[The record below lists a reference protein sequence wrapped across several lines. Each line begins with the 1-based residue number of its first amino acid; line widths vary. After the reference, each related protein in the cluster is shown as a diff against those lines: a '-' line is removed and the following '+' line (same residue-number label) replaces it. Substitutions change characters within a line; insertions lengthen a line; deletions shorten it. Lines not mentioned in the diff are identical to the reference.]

1 MSSSSIKTVVVGLS
15 GGVDSSVAAL
25 LLKEQGYRVIGLFM
39 KNWEDDDTD
48 EYCSTRQDLIDV
60 MSVTDILGID
70 VEVVNFAKEYRDRVF
85 STFLQEYNAG
95 RTPNPDVLCNSEIK
109 FAAFLDHAI
118 ALGADYIATGHYAGL
133 QDFDGKRQLLKA
145 EDGNKDQSYFLYRL
159 NQTQLKPALFPLA
172 HWLKPEIRAK
182 AEAAGLPVAKKKDS
196 TGICFIGERPF
207 NDFLQR
213 YVPQNPGEIR
223 DLDSGKLLGT
233 HQGLAFHT
241 LGQRKGLHIG
251 GVKGQDKGHDKVPGE
266 HDAWYV
272 ARKDMAA
279 NVLYV
284 VSGHDHPALYV
295 DEVTIT
301 DMNWIAGEAPHTHWV
316 YTAKTRYRAPDAP
329 CEIEQ
334 IDAGRAVI
342 RFAEP
347 QWAVT
352 PGQSLVMYESRVC
365 LGGGIIESARMGG
378 KPVVTADLQSLTD

>member
-1 MSSSSIKTVVVGLS
+1 MSSAPTVVVGLS

-70 VEVVNFAKEYRDRVF
+70 VEVVNFAQEYRDRVF
-85 STFLQEYNAG
+85 STFLHEYNAG

-109 FAAFLDHAI
+109 FAAFLDHAVS
-118 ALGADYIATGHYAGL
+118 LGADYIATGHYAGV
-133 QDFDGKRQLLKA
+133 QDFDSKRQLLKA

-159 NQTQLKPALFPLA
+159 NQSQLKPALFPLA
-172 HWLKPEIRAK
+172 NWLKPEVRAK
-182 AEAAGLPVAKKKDS
+182 AKAAGLPVAGKKDS

-223 DLDSGKLLGT
+223 DLDSGKLLGS

-241 LGQRKGLHIG
+241 IGQRKGLHIG
-251 GVKGQDKGHDKVPGE
+251 GVKGHDTQSGE

-272 ARKDMAA
+272 ARKDMAT

-284 VSGHDHPALYV
+284 VSGHDHAALLV
-295 DEVTIT
+295 NEVTIT
-301 DMNWIAGEAPHTHWV
+301 NTNWISDELPHTHWV
-316 YTAKTRYRAPDAP
+316 YTAKTRYRMPDAP
-329 CEIEQ
+329 CDIER
-334 IDAGRAVI
+334 IDAERAVI
-342 RFAEP
+342 RFAAP

-352 PGQSLVMYESRVC
+352 PGQSLVLYESRVC
-365 LGGGIIESARMGG
+365 LGGGIIESARMVDQ
-378 KPVVTADLQSLTD
+378 PATPASLQSLAN

>member
-1 MSSSSIKTVVVGLS
+1 MSFVPTVVVGLS

-48 EYCSTRQDLIDV
+48 EFCSTRQDLIDV

-85 STFLQEYNAG
+85 SIFLQEYNAG

-109 FAAFLDHAI
+109 FAAFLDHAVS
-118 ALGADYIATGHYAGL
+118 LGADFIATGHYAGV

-159 NQTQLKPALFPLA
+159 NQSQLKPALFPLA
-172 HWLKPEIRAK
+172 NWLKPEVRAK
-182 AEAAGLPVAKKKDS
+182 AEAAGLPVAAKKDS

-241 LGQRKGLHIG
+241 IGQRKGLHIG
-251 GVKGQDKGHDKVPGE
+251 GVKGQDSGTGE

-272 ARKDMAA
+272 AVKDMQT

-295 DEVTIT
+295 NEVTIT
-301 DMNWIAGEAPHTHWV
+301 DTNWIAGELPRPHWV
-316 YTAKTRYRAPDAP
+316 YSAKTRYRMPDAA
-329 CEIEQ
+329 CEIER
-334 IDAGRAVI
+334 IDADRAVV
-342 RFAEP
+342 RFAAP

-352 PGQSLVMYESRVC
+352 PGQSLVLYESRVC
-365 LGGGIIESARMGG
+365 LGGGIIESTRMAGRSDG
-378 KPVVTADLQSLTD
+378 AGLDLQSLAE

>member
-1 MSSSSIKTVVVGLS
+1 MSSAPTVVVGLS

-48 EYCSTRQDLIDV
+48 EFCSTRQDLIDV
-60 MSVTDILGID
+60 MSVADILGID
-70 VEVVNFAKEYRDRVF
+70 IEVVNFAKEYRDRVF
-85 STFLQEYNAG
+85 SIFLQEYNAG

-109 FAAFLDHAI
+109 FAAFLDHAVS
-118 ALGADYIATGHYAGL
+118 LGADFIATGHYAGV

-159 NQTQLKPALFPLA
+159 NQSQLKPALFPLA
-172 HWLKPEIRAK
+172 NWLKPEVRAK
-182 AEAAGLPVAKKKDS
+182 AEAAGLPVAGKKDS

-233 HQGLAFHT
+233 HQGFAFHT
-241 LGQRKGLHIG
+241 IGQRKGLHIG
-251 GVKGQDKGHDKVPGE
+251 GVKGHDTQAGE

-272 ARKDMAA
+272 ATKDMQT

-295 DEVTIT
+295 NEVTIA
-301 DMNWIAGEAPHTHWV
+301 DMNWIAGESPHTHWV
-316 YTAKTRYRAPDAP
+316 YTAKTRYRMPDTA
-329 CEIEQ
+329 CEIER
-334 IDAGRAVI
+334 IDTDRAVV
-342 RFAEP
+342 RFAAP

-352 PGQSLVMYESRVC
+352 PGQSLVLYESRVC
-365 LGGGIIESARMGG
+365 LGGGIIESTRMAGRSDG
-378 KPVVTADLQSLTD
+378 ANLDLQSLAD

>member
-1 MSSSSIKTVVVGLS
+1 MSSSSLKTVVVGLS

-48 EYCSTRQDLIDV
+48 EDCSTRQDLIDV

-70 VEVVNFAKEYRDRVF
+70 VEVVNFASEYRDRVF

-95 RTPNPDVLCNSEIK
+95 RTPNPDVLCNAEIK

-172 HWLKPEIRAK
+172 NWLKPDVRAK

-251 GVKGQDKGHDKVPGE
+251 GVKGHDKEGSGE

-301 DMNWIAGEAPHTHWV
+301 DMNWIVGEAPHTHWV

-329 CEIEQ
+329 CEIER
-334 IDAGRAVI
+334 IDDQRAVI

-365 LGGGIIESARMGG
+365 LGGVIIESARMGG

>member
-85 STFLQEYNAG
+85 ATFLQEYNAG
-95 RTPNPDVLCNSEIK
+95 RTPNPDVLCNAEIK

-118 ALGADYIATGHYAGL
+118 SLGADAIATGHYAGV

-159 NQTQLKPALFPLA
+159 SQTQLKPAMFPLA
-172 HWLKPEIRAK
+172 NWLKPEVRAK

-223 DLDSGKLLGT
+223 DLDSGKLLGK

-251 GVKGQDKGHDKVPGE
+251 GIKGNDQGHDK
-266 HDAWYV
+266 
-272 ARKDMAA
+272 
-279 NVLYV
+279 
-284 VSGHDHPALYV
+284 
-295 DEVTIT
+295 
-301 DMNWIAGEAPHTHWV
+301 
-316 YTAKTRYRAPDAP
+316 
-329 CEIEQ
+329 
-334 IDAGRAVI
+334 
-342 RFAEP
+342 
-347 QWAVT
+347 T
-352 PGQSLVMYESRVC
+352 P
-365 LGGGIIESARMGG
+365 
-378 KPVVTADLQSLTD
+378 

>member
-1 MSSSSIKTVVVGLS
+1 MSSSSVKTVVVGLS

-48 EYCSTRQDLIDV
+48 DYCSTRQDLIDV

-109 FAAFLDHAI
+109 FAAFLDHAVS
-118 ALGADYIATGHYAGL
+118 LGADYIATGHYAGV

-159 NQTQLKPALFPLA
+159 NQSQLKPALFPLA
-172 HWLKPEIRAK
+172 NWLKPEVRAK
-182 AEAAGLPVAKKKDS
+182 AEAAGLPVAAKKDS

-251 GVKGQDKGHDKVPGE
+251 GVKGNDKSAGE

-272 ARKDMAA
+272 AGKDMQT

-295 DEVTIT
+295 NEVTIAN
-301 DMNWIAGEAPHTHWV
+301 MNWIAGEPPHTHWV
-316 YTAKTRYRAPDAP
+316 YTAKTRYRMPDAA
-329 CEIEQ
+329 CEIER
-334 IDAGRAVI
+334 IDAERAVV
-342 RFAEP
+342 RFAAP

-352 PGQSLVMYESRVC
+352 PGQSLVLYESRVC
-365 LGGGIIESARMGG
+365 LGGGIIESARMAGR
-378 KPVVTADLQSLTD
+378 ADVAGLDLKSLND

>member
-1 MSSSSIKTVVVGLS
+1 MSFVPTVVVGLS

-48 EYCSTRQDLIDV
+48 EFCSTRQDLIDV

-85 STFLQEYNAG
+85 SIFLQEYNAG

-109 FAAFLDHAI
+109 FAAFLDHAVS
-118 ALGADYIATGHYAGL
+118 LGADFIATGHYAGV

-159 NQTQLKPALFPLA
+159 NQSQLKPALFPLA
-172 HWLKPEIRAK
+172 NWLKPEVRAK
-182 AEAAGLPVAKKKDS
+182 AEAAGLPVAAKKDS

-241 LGQRKGLHIG
+241 IGQRKGLHIG
-251 GVKGQDKGHDKVPGE
+251 GVKGQDSGTGE

-272 ARKDMAA
+272 AAKDMQT

-295 DEVTIT
+295 NEVTIT
-301 DMNWIAGEAPHTHWV
+301 DTNWIAGELPRPHWV
-316 YTAKTRYRAPDAP
+316 YTAKTRYRMPDAA
-329 CEIEQ
+329 CEIER
-334 IDAGRAVI
+334 IDADRAVV
-342 RFAEP
+342 RFAAP

-352 PGQSLVMYESRVC
+352 PGQSLVLYESRVC
-365 LGGGIIESARMGG
+365 LGGGIIESTRMAGRSDG
-378 KPVVTADLQSLTD
+378 AGLDLQSLAE

>member
-1 MSSSSIKTVVVGLS
+1 MSSLSVKTAKTVVVGLS

-109 FAAFLDHAI
+109 FAAFLEHAI
-118 ALGADYIATGHYAGL
+118 SLGADYIATGHYAGL

-172 HWLKPEIRAK
+172 GWLKPEVRAK

-223 DLDSGKLLGT
+223 DLDSGKLLGS

-251 GVKGQDKGHDKVPGE
+251 GVKGNDHGSGE

-301 DMNWIAGEAPHTHWV
+301 DMNWISGELPHRHWV
-316 YTAKTRYRAPDAP
+316 YTAKTRYRSPDAP
-329 CEIEQ
+329 CEIERV
-334 IDAGRAVI
+334 DAERAVI
-342 RFAEP
+342 RFASP

-378 KPVVTADLQSLTD
+378 QPVLTADLQSLAD

>member
-1 MSSSSIKTVVVGLS
+1 MSSAPTVVVGLS

-109 FAAFLDHAI
+109 FAAFLDHAVS
-118 ALGADYIATGHYAGL
+118 LGADFIATGHYTGV

-159 NQTQLKPALFPLA
+159 NQSQLKPAIFPLA
-172 HWLKPEIRAK
+172 NWLKPEVRAK
-182 AEAAGLPVAKKKDS
+182 AEAAGLPVAGKKDS

-241 LGQRKGLHIG
+241 IGQRKGLHIG
-251 GVKGQDKGHDKVPGE
+251 GVKGLDAQAGE

-272 ARKDMAA
+272 AAKDMQT

-284 VSGHDHPALYV
+284 VSGHDHPALYAN
-295 DEVTIT
+295 EVTIT
-301 DMNWIAGEAPHTHWV
+301 DLNWIAGEPPHTHWV
-316 YTAKTRYRAPDAP
+316 YTAKTRYRMPDAA
-329 CEIEQ
+329 CEIER
-334 IDAGRAVI
+334 IDADRAVV
-342 RFAEP
+342 RFAAP

-352 PGQSLVMYESRVC
+352 PGQSLVLYESRVC
-365 LGGGIIESARMGG
+365 LGGGIIESTRMGERA
-378 KPVVTADLQSLTD
+378 VANADLWSLAD

>member
-1 MSSSSIKTVVVGLS
+1 MSSSPIKTVVVGLS

-172 HWLKPEIRAK
+172 NWLKPEVRAK

-223 DLDSGKLLGT
+223 DLDSGKRLGT

-251 GVKGQDKGHDKVPGE
+251 GVKGHHKEGSGE

-329 CEIEQ
+329 CEIEW
-334 IDAGRAVI
+334 IDADRAVV

>member
-1 MSSSSIKTVVVGLS
+1 MSSTSVKTVVVGLS

-48 EYCSTRQDLIDV
+48 EFCSTRQDLIDV

-95 RTPNPDVLCNSEIK
+95 RTPNPDVLCNAEIK

-118 ALGADYIATGHYAGL
+118 SLGADAIATGHYAGL
-133 QDFDGKRQLLKA
+133 QDFDGKSQLLKA

-159 NQTQLKPALFPLA
+159 NQTQLKPAMFPLA
-172 HWLKPEIRAK
+172 NWLKPEVRAK

-233 HQGLAFHT
+233 PQGLAFHT

-251 GVKGQDKGHDKVPGE
+251 GIKGNDQGHDKTPGE

-272 ARKDMAA
+272 ALKDMAM

-284 VSGHDHPALYV
+284 VSGHNHPALLV

-301 DMNWIAGEAPHTHWV
+301 DMNWISGEPPHKHWV
-316 YTAKTRYRAPDAP
+316 YTAKTRYRSPDAA

-334 IDAGRAVI
+334 IDEQRAVI
-342 RFAEP
+342 RFAAP

-378 KPVVTADLQSLTD
+378 RPAGTADLQSLTE